1 MDPDR
6 ATIGSAL
13 RDLGIKVGSFEQKV
27 QKNQDLE
34 SMKTEITELR
44 SEIAD
49 MRSEL
54 NSKIDEF
61 REMIVSLPVLAGR
74 DYLER
79 HYENT
84 RDGKMSI

>member
-1 MDPDR
+1 MDISIREMVDSMIR
-6 ATIGSAL
+6 SIDLNEITATIEKQPATAT
-13 RDLGIKVGSFEQKV
+13 REDIEK
-27 QKNQDLE
+27 
-34 SMKTEITELR
+34 LR

-49 MRSEL
+49 MRTEL

-61 REMIVSLPVLAGR
+61 KEMIVSLPVLAGR